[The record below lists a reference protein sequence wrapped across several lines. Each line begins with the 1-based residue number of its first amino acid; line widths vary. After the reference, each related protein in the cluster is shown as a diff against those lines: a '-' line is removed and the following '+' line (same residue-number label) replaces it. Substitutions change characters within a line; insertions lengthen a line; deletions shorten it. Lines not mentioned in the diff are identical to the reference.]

1 MGIRIKADYVKE
13 TGKYSKKLDTLKL
26 PRKTTQLIDRY
37 VNAQTEQGSRYGDLA
52 YILGFSDCIEL
63 LLGKDCFPCVDEQ
76 GGSKKI

>member
-1 MGIRIKADYVKE
+1 MGIRIKTDYVKE
-13 TGKYSKKLDTLKL
+13 TRKYSKKLDTLKL

-37 VNAQTEQGSRYGDLA
+37 VAQTEQGSRYGDLD
-52 YILGFSDCIEL
+52 YILDFSDCIEL